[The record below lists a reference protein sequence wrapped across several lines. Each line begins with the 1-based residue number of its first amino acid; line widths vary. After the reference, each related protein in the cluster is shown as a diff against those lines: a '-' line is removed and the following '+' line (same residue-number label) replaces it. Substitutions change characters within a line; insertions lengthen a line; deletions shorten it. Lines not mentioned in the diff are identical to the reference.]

1 MQMTMHQ
8 YSMMRLRLQSI
19 ITFGSSLLIE
29 VRSPEAAPY
38 KCADGALILAG
49 RDEGQLDPLEF
60 DVAQL

>member
-1 MQMTMHQ
+1 M
-8 YSMMRLRLQSI
+8 
-19 ITFGSSLLIE
+19 LIE

-38 KCADGALILAG
+38 KRADGALILTG